1 MGIEASISNILSE
14 ILEPLADM
22 IEDTMEI
29 TSKEDGISRINA
41 ANEKLSK
48 EWSDTNI
55 VGLIGF
61 DVKALFHS
69 MSDVWPR

>member
-1 MGIEASISNILSE
+1 
-14 ILEPLADM
+14 
-22 IEDTMEI
+22 MEI

-69 MSDVWPR
+69 MSDVRPR